1 MGDLTP
7 YQTQTQSDAA
17 LRDLFFH
24 HKLPCPGHNHPH
36 PTPCPPGDGP
46 QLCAVAEST
55 SIVFCMTPP
64 AAVPPGALG
73 WNDSQLTSLDQDH
86 PPSCSS
92 GVCFPRA
99 GASFLRK
106 PQSGLCVFSFLQTMW
121 FLTLFCSQG
130 GSSLLLSLAWKNNS
144 KLISGK
150 AFLKKAPCPQCV
162 VQPSEVIQVGD
173 LSLTTIQTSS

>member
-1 MGDLTP
+1 MCPAAPSSLEQSPSCRSCGNCDSLEPGLVMGDLTS

-92 GVCFPRA
+92 GVCFPRP
-99 GASFLRK
+99 GASFL
-106 PQSGLCVFSFLQTMW
+106 
-121 FLTLFCSQG
+121 
-130 GSSLLLSLAWKNNS
+130 
-144 KLISGK
+144 
-150 AFLKKAPCPQCV
+150 
-162 VQPSEVIQVGD
+162 
-173 LSLTTIQTSS
+173 